1 MRERYGQQNYSKRG
15 DFVDKWEDVL
25 DEMIITEEE
34 GYPLLEFATDRSK
47 IIVHLNNLNSTLLL
61 HVIKCVLYGNTTNNL
76 DHWLDEI
83 ASYIDDA
90 NSLKFN
96 RDKKLKQYYY
106 EDEFFFYS
114 GDSAEDYDKK
124 VDAFIQRYSNR
135 YPSALESRGAS
146 ILVFEFLVAL
156 SEKFSPLLSSKNNL
170 EKKNIL
176 NLVKEVYS
184 SVVE

>member
-1 MRERYGQQNYSKRG
+1 MVYIIVRERYGQQNYSKRG

-114 GDSAEDYDKK
+114 GDSVEDYDKK

-135 YPSALESRGAS
+135 YPSALESRGG
-146 ILVFEFLVAL
+146 F
-156 SEKFSPLLSSKNNL
+156 NL
-170 EKKNIL
+170 G
-176 NLVKEVYS
+176 V
-184 SVVE
+184 